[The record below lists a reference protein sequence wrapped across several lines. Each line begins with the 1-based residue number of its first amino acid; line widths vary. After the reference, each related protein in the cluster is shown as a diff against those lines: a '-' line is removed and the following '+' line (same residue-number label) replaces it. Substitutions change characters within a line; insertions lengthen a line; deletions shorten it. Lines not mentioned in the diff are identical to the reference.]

1 MSKENVTSMKE
12 KESAESDPSL
22 YGNTLHYGYRGHLLY
37 ARHSME
43 CFT

>member
-1 MSKENVTSMKE
+1 MSTENFTSMKQ
-12 KESAESDPSL
+12 KESAESDPTL
-22 YGNTLHYGYRGHLLY
+22 YRNTLHSGYRGHLLY